1 MKMPCLQIKVEEILN
16 FDEKNIFNNTF
27 NQNSTGNFNIGESKE
42 GYKIIERLL
51 NTIEGRF
58 EKYDIL
64 LDKNLIIIERFGEL
78 IKS

>member
-1 MKMPCLQIKVEEILN
+1 MGN
-16 FDEKNIFNNTF
+16 FD
-27 NQNSTGNFNIGESKE
+27 IGESKE

-64 LDKNLIIIERFGEL
+64 LDKNLTIIEKFGEL
-78 IKS
+78 IKA